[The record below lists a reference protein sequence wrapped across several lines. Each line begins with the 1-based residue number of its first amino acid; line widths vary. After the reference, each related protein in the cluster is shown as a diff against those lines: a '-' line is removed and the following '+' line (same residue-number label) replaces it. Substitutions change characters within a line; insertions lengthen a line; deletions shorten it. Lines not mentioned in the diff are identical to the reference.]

1 MRKKSPTSSSSLL
14 ESALP
19 VRDWSAI
26 ALRDFAPLSLGMA
39 WWTRLS
45 TSFVLPP
52 CPKATSP
59 AGVCLTAPVKPDDP
73 KPTPVEAP
81 SSTALPAV
89 RDESSSGNSPGG
101 RDCSDIGATRCLASP
116 SPSALHLTADTHSQI
131 TGSLTCTPQRTRK
144 RHAERLR
151 SRAPNLAM
159 PPPPSERANNSVALQ
174 SFIETRERGLF
185 IERYR
190 RGHLQNQARGS
201 C

>member
-144 RHAERLR
+144 RTPSRRARSRSAER
-151 SRAPNLAM
+151 SRHTAAQSGPQFSNAA
-159 PPPPSERANNSVALQ
+159 PSERASKQQCRLAIIHRD
-174 SFIETRERGLF
+174 SRERSV
-185 IERYR
+185 Y
-190 RGHLQNQARGS
+190 
-201 C
+201 